1 MPNFTG
7 QFERNTDKLI
17 ALLTEV
23 NFQRSRLPKELLKP
37 CQADPNL
44 CEMEHTIQV
53 RLLGKLEN
61 DSPRRI
67 HADFGPI
74 DEKLIEL
81 AEGLIRYVRSG
92 EAVSAQI
99 TCDAL
104 QRGIRDIRC
113 SIPQNQKI
121 SQEKFVSVNASYL
134 ARWIQLVQWAELYD
148 QQYKSLLAQQAAH
161 DQDFARLDA
170 SIDSICARI
179 ESEPDFRKNF
189 FYILDHGSL
198 ADRSSWSQAHRE
210 VHQLLVQHRVDR
222 FTLELSK
229 RSLDALKQDLTTT
242 RQRID
247 TLRVTLR
254 QVPIVTDP
262 DMMNDYQEAMEQ
274 AVKEFAQSD
283 ALMEETLHQLEKLTG
298 ALEQLDQSSSVLRQ
312 QQAAAESARSTLE
325 QIRQHRQQSLLQSQE
340 PPLRSHNHN

>member
-17 ALLTEV
+17 ALLSEV
-23 NFQRSRLPKELLKP
+23 NFRRSRLPRELLEP

-61 DSPRRI
+61 DSPRHI

-74 DEKLIEL
+74 DEKLIAL
-81 AEGLIRYVRSG
+81 AEGLVRYVRSG
-92 EAVSAQI
+92 EAASAQI

-104 QRGIRDIRC
+104 ERGIRDIRC
-113 SIPQNQKI
+113 SIPQNRKI
-121 SQEKFVSVNASYL
+121 SQEEFVSVNARYL
-134 ARWIQLVQWAELYD
+134 AKWLQLVQWAELYD
-148 QQYKSLLAQQAAH
+148 QQHKSLLAQQEAH

-170 SIDSICARI
+170 SIDSICTRI
-179 ESEPDFRKNF
+179 QSEPDFSENF
-189 FYILDHGSL
+189 FYILDHGSP
-198 ADRSSWSQAHRE
+198 ADRSGWSQAHRE
-210 VHQLLVQHRVDR
+210 IHRLLVQHRVDR

-229 RSLDALKQDLTTT
+229 RRLDTLKQDLTST
-242 RQRID
+242 RQKID
-247 TLRVTLR
+247 TLRVSLR

-274 AVKEFAQSD
+274 LVKEFAQSD
-283 ALMEETLHQLEKLTG
+283 ALTEETLRQLEKLTG

-325 QIRQHRQQSLLQSQE
+325 QIRRHQQQSLLQSQE
-340 PPLRSHNHN
+340 SPLRSHNHN